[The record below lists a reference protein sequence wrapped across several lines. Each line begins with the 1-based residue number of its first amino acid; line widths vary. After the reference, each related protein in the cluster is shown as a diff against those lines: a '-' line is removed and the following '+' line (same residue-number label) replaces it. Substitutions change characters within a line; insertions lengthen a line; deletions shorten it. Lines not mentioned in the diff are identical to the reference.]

1 MRKTTDELINEL
13 KSAKSIDVFVLK
25 NQEEMSNMSLAE
37 CLQELLAKY
46 QLDKSDVFRR
56 AQMTDTNYGY
66 ELFRN
71 DTKKPSRDKLI
82 RICMGFPLT
91 IEETQ
96 KVLRCGK
103 VRPLYPRDKRDAY
116 VMFALKNGQCID
128 CLNDILYDNGEQLFE

>member
-1 MRKTTDELINEL
+1 V
-13 KSAKSIDVFVLK
+13 SK
-25 NQEEMSNMSLAE
+25 NQEEMLNMSLSE
-37 CLQELLAKY
+37 YLRELLEKY

-56 AQMTDTNYGY
+56 AQMRDTNYGY
-66 ELFRN
+66 ELFRD

-82 RICMGFPLT
+82 KICMGFPLT

-116 VMFALKNGQCID
+116 VLFALKNGQSLS
-128 CLNDILYDNGEQLFE
+128 CLNDVLYDNGEQLFE